1 MLTHAKEFD
10 HTFIS
15 ANRLWNRKSHF
26 PVNNWIMD
34 SGAFTEISKFGK
46 FRHSV
51 QEYADLINRY
61 KDCGNLECAV
71 TQDMMCEPWILEKT
85 GLTVRQHQVKTV
97 ERYDYLV
104 ALCPDV
110 DIMPVLQGYEVEDY
124 INHIQMYGARLMFR
138 MRVGVGSVCKRN
150 TKTAAIEN
158 ILREIKGY
166 RPSLRLHGFGLK
178 ITALQNDVIRSL
190 LYSADSM
197 AWSYHAWKT
206 GGNSNGKQEAIEFN
220 NRINTMPIQGNLWL
234 RR

>member
-1 MLTHAKEFD
+1 
-10 HTFIS
+10 
-15 ANRLWNRKSHF
+15 
-26 PVNNWIMD
+26 MD
-34 SGAFTEISKFGK
+34 SGAFSEVSKFGK

-110 DIMPVLQGYEVEDY
+110 YIMPVLQGYKVEEY
-124 INHIQMYGARLMFR
+124 ISHIQMYGARLMFG

-150 TKTAAIEN
+150 TKTAQVEN

-166 RPSLRLHGFGLK
+166 RPSLKLHGFGLK
-178 ITALQNDVIRSL
+178 VTALQNDVIQSL

-197 AWSYHAWKT
+197 AWSYGARVRGGTPT
-206 GGNSNGKQEAIEFN
+206 GWQ
-220 NRINTMPIQGNLWL
+220 RRWNLTTK
-234 RR
+234 